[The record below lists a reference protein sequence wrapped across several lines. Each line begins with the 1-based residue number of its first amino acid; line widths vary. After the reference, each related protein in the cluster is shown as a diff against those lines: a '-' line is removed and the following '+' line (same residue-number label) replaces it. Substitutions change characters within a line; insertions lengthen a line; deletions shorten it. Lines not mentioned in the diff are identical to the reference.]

1 MADEKKAVKETQE
14 NGKKP
19 NKFVAFFKNLPQN
32 IATPFKNMWHELK
45 KVTWP
50 TKQDLIKYSCIVL
63 LFMAFMG
70 IVIGLLDMGSSRLV
84 TAVSSLK
91 GTEEQIII
99 DTSADDAAE
108 TVEAA
113 AEGAEEAVDE
123 AAEAVSD
130 AAEAAEET
138 AAEAAEAVEEAATEA
153 AETVEEA
160 ATEAVEAVEEAA
172 TEAAETVE
180 EAATEAAGA
189 AEEAATEAV
198 EAVEE
203 ATEQAPAEGN

>member
-113 AEGAEEAVDE
+113 VEGAEEAVDE

-138 AAEAAEAVEEAATEA
+138 AAEAVEAVEEAATES

-160 ATEAVEAVEEAA
+160 ATEAAENVEQAA